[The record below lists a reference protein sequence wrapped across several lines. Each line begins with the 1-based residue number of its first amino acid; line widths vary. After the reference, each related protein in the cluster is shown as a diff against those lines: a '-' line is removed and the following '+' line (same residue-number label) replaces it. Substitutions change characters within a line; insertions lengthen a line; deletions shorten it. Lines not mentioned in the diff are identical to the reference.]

1 MVGLVLVSHSRRLAE
16 ATVDL
21 IKRTIGPDISIA
33 AAGGIGDDRLEL
45 GTDALDIQEA
55 ILKVRSPEG
64 VLVLMDMGSAILSA
78 ETAKELVS
86 FEMTDALVLCSAPLV
101 EGSIAA
107 AVQIQIGSALTD
119 VTAAAQQGL
128 APKQEQLA
136 DTEPSSQSGISDER
150 ACPPDALRR
159 GEFISAEGKEI
170 VPSEGKVLEVT
181 IQNEHGIHLR
191 PAANLIK
198 ALGRFK
204 ATVQMENLSA
214 KRGPIAAK
222 SLVDLGRLQIRQGDQ
237 VRFNVTGSDQ
247 EAALAAINALVETNF
262 GDNATPSAKTAP
274 PAGVPATGQP
284 FPVSAGI
291 AIGHPIFLEQL
302 EPPIPSYAVP
312 DESAATVEFEKLQ
325 GGLNR
330 AEKAFTGRFERLQKQ
345 LDPETLG
352 ILEAQRLILSDQTI
366 IAEVQKRIHDQ
377 HENAAQAWHTVLTG
391 LATEQEAVSD
401 EYLRARAAD
410 FREIRSLVLNELRGD
425 KEKLVLPDN
434 GAKAILVC
442 DELTPSLADTIG
454 STVIQGVIQL
464 HGGATSHGAIL
475 ARALRL
481 PSIGGAAGKGDQ
493 IRRAAVVGFD
503 GEKGTLW
510 INPSPELRTSIEATQ
525 AASRSAFETALA
537 QSREPAKTKDSLL
550 INIAANAGSRDD
562 VTSAAR
568 YGADSIGLFRSEF
581 LFQKFDQLPS
591 EEEQLAAYQDALAPF
606 GSRLVTVR
614 LLDVG
619 GDKPLPFLTVPH
631 EANPFLGVRGLRLLF
646 QNPDF
651 CRTHLRAVLRLAA
664 DHQIRI
670 LVPMVTDHSELVQLR
685 KLFEELHQEMVSEKL
700 PHQWPAPIGAMIET
714 PSAAILADRIAAECD
729 FLSFGTNDLTQY
741 VLCAERGN
749 PALNLYADALHPAVL
764 RICQPAIEAAKK
776 RKISVSVCGEIGSD
790 LAAVPILLGLGLR
803 DLSVTAAAVPN
814 IKALVR
820 ELDVS
825 QIAPRLAEKFNTFGS
840 AAEVREFGQTV
851 LPSREAAT
859 QQ

>member
-33 AAGGIGDDRLEL
+33 AAGGVGDDRSEL

-55 ILKVRSPEG
+55 ILKVRSPDG

-86 FEMTDALVLCSAPLV
+86 FEMTDPLVLCSAPLV

-107 AVQIQIGSALTD
+107 AVQIQIGSALTE
-119 VTAAAQQGL
+119 VTSAAQQGL

-136 DTEPSSQSGISDER
+136 DTAPPDER
-150 ACPPDALRR
+150 ELIPT
-159 GEFISAEGKEI
+159 EEKELI
-170 VPSEGKVLEVT
+170 PAEGKVLEIN
-181 IQNEHGIHLR
+181 IQNEHGLHLR

-198 ALGRFK
+198 TLAPYK
-204 ATVQMENLSA
+204 ATVQIENLSA
-214 KRGPIAAK
+214 KRGPIAAR
-222 SLVDLGRLQIRQGDQ
+222 SLVDLARLQIRHGDQ
-237 VRFNVTGSDQ
+237 VRFNIAGPDQ
-247 EAALAAINALVETNF
+247 DAALSAINGLVQTNF
-262 GDNATPSAKTAP
+262 GDNAAPAAKTAP
-274 PAGVPATGQP
+274 PAATGQP
-284 FPVSAGI
+284 FSVSAGI

-302 EPPIPSYAVP
+302 EPPIPSYTVP
-312 DESAATVEFEKLQ
+312 DEPAAAVEFEKLQ
-325 GGLNR
+325 GALNR
-330 AEKAFTGRFERLQKQ
+330 AEKAFTSRFERLQAR
-345 LDPETLG
+345 LDPETLA
-352 ILEAQRLILSDQTI
+352 ILEAQRLILTDQTI
-366 IAEVQKRIHDQ
+366 IVEVQNRIHDQ
-377 HENAAQAWHTVLTG
+377 HENAAQAWRTVLTG
-391 LATEQEAVSD
+391 LAAEQEAVSD

-410 FREIRSLVLNELRGD
+410 FREIRSLVLNELRED

-434 GAKAILVC
+434 GANAILVC

-454 STVIQGVIQL
+454 STFIQGVLQL
-464 HGGATSHGAIL
+464 HGGPTSHGAIL

-481 PSIGGAAGKGDQ
+481 PSIGGAASAGDQ
-493 IRRAAVVGFD
+493 IRQAAFVAFD

-510 INPSPELRTSIEATQ
+510 IDPSPELRATIEAAQ
-525 AASRSAFETALA
+525 AASRSAFEAALA
-537 QSREPAKTKDSLL
+537 QSREPAKTKDGLL
-550 INIAANAGSRDD
+550 INIAANAGSKED
-562 VTSAAR
+562 VASALR

-591 EEEQLAAYQDALAPF
+591 EEEQLSAYQDALAPF
-606 GSRLVTVR
+606 GSRLITLR
-614 LLDVG
+614 LLDIG

-646 QNPDF
+646 QNPEF
-651 CRTHLRAVLRLAA
+651 CRSHLRAVLRLAA

-685 KLFEELHQEMVSEKL
+685 KLFEELHQELISEKL
-700 PHQWPAPIGAMIET
+700 PHTWPAPIGAMIET
-714 PSAAILADRIAAECD
+714 PSAAILAGQIAAECD

-764 RICQPAIEAAKK
+764 RICQPAIEAAQN

-790 LAAVPILLGLGLR
+790 PEAVPILLGLGLR
-803 DLSVTAAAVPN
+803 DLSVTSAAVPN

-825 QIAPRLAEKFNTFGS
+825 RIATRLAEKFDTFGT
-840 AAEVREFGQTV
+840 AADVREFGKKE
-851 LPSREAAT
+851 LGARI
-859 QQ
+859 

>member
-21 IKRTIGPDISIA
+21 IKRTIGPDIPIA
-33 AAGGIGDDRLEL
+33 PTGGVGDDRSEL

-86 FEMTDALVLCSAPLV
+86 FEMTDPLVLCSAPLV

-107 AVQIQIGSALTD
+107 AVQIQIGSALTE

-136 DTEPSSQSGISDER
+136 DTAPPSQPARSDEQELVV
-150 ACPPDALRR
+150 PT
-159 GEFISAEGKEI
+159 EGKE
-170 VPSEGKVLEVT
+170 LEVT
-181 IQNEHGIHLR
+181 IRNEHGLHLR

-198 ALGRFK
+198 TLAPFK
-204 ATVQMENLSA
+204 ATVQIENLSA
-214 KRGPIAAK
+214 KRGPIGAK
-222 SLVDLGRLQIRQGDQ
+222 SLIDLARLQVRQGDQ
-237 VRFNVTGSDQ
+237 VRFSIAGPDQ
-247 EAALAAINALVETNF
+247 EAAISAINGLVKTNF
-262 GDNATPSAKTAP
+262 GDNAAPVTKTPP
-274 PAGVPATGQP
+274 PAALPTTGQP

-291 AIGHPIFLEQL
+291 AIGHPIFLERL

-312 DESAATVEFEKLQ
+312 DEPAATVEFENLK
-325 GGLNR
+325 GALNR
-330 AEKAFTGRFERLQKQ
+330 AEKAFTSRFERLRAT
-345 LDPETLG
+345 LDPETSA
-352 ILEAQRLILSDQTI
+352 ILEAQRLILTDQTI
-366 IAEVQKRIHDQ
+366 IAEVQKRIRDQ

-391 LATEQEAVSD
+391 LTAEQEAVSD

-410 FREIRSLVLNELRGD
+410 FREIRSLVLNELRQHT
-425 KEKLVLPDN
+425 EKMALPDN
-434 GAKAILVC
+434 GANAVLVC
-442 DELTPSLADTIG
+442 DELTPSLADTVG
-454 STVIQGVIQL
+454 STAIQGVLQL
-464 HGGATSHGAIL
+464 HGGPTSHGAIL

-481 PSIGGAAGKGDQ
+481 PSIGGAAGASDQ
-493 IRRAAVVGFD
+493 IRRAAYIAFD

-510 INPSPELRTSIEATQ
+510 IDPSPELRATIESAQ
-525 AASRSAFETALA
+525 AASRSAFEVALLK
-537 QSREPAKTKDSLL
+537 SREPAKTKDGLL
-550 INIAANAGSRDD
+550 INIAANAGSRED
-562 VTSAAR
+562 VAAALR

-591 EEEQLAAYQDALAPF
+591 EEEQLSAYQDALSPF
-606 GSRLVTVR
+606 GSRVVTLR
-614 LLDVG
+614 LLDIG
-619 GDKPLPFLTVPH
+619 GDKPLPFLAVPD
-631 EANPFLGVRGLRLLF
+631 EANPFLGVRGIRLLS
-646 QNPDF
+646 QNQEF
-651 CRTHLRAVLRLAA
+651 FRSHLRAVLRLAA
-664 DHQIRI
+664 DHQIKI

-685 KLFEELHQEMVSEKL
+685 KLCQELHQELASEKL
-700 PHQWPAPIGAMIET
+700 PHTWPAPIGAMIET
-714 PSAAILADRIAAECD
+714 PAAAILAGQVAAACN

-764 RICQPAIEAAKK
+764 RVCQPAIEAAQD
-776 RKISVSVCGEIGSD
+776 RNISVSVCGEIGSD
-790 LAAVPILLGLGLR
+790 PEAVPILLGLGLR

-825 QIAPRLAEKFNTFGS
+825 RIATRLAGKLNTFGT
-840 AAEVREFGQTV
+840 AAEVREFGKKE
-851 LPSREAAT
+851 LESRS
-859 QQ
+859 

>member
-33 AAGGIGDDRLEL
+33 AAGGVGDDRSEL

-86 FEMTDALVLCSAPLV
+86 FEMTDPLVLCSAPLV

-107 AVQIQIGSALTD
+107 AVQIQIGSALTE

-128 APKQEQLA
+128 TPKQEQLA
-136 DTEPSSQSGISDER
+136 DTALLPQPATSNER
-150 ACPPDALRR
+150 ELIPT
-159 GEFISAEGKEI
+159 EI
-170 VPSEGKVLEVT
+170 RTEGKVLEVT
-181 IQNEHGIHLR
+181 IQNEHGLHLR

-198 ALGRFK
+198 TLAPFK
-204 ATVQMENLSA
+204 ATVQIENLSA

-222 SLVDLGRLQIRQGDQ
+222 SLVDLARLQIRQGDQ
-237 VRFNVTGSDQ
+237 VRLNIAGPDQ
-247 EAALAAINALVETNF
+247 EAALSAIHGLVQTNF
-262 GDNATPSAKTAP
+262 GDNAAPAAKTP
-274 PAGVPATGQP
+274 WPAAVPATGQP

-291 AIGHPIFLEQL
+291 AIGHPIFIEQL
-302 EPPIPSYAVP
+302 EPPIPSYTVP
-312 DESAATVEFEKLQ
+312 DEPTAAVEFEKLQ
-325 GGLNR
+325 GALKS
-330 AEKAFTGRFERLQKQ
+330 AEKAFTSRFERLQAQ
-345 LDPETLG
+345 LDPETLA
-352 ILEAQRLILSDQTI
+352 ILEAQQLILTDQTI
-366 IAEVQKRIHDQ
+366 IAEVRKRIHDQ
-377 HENAAQAWHTVLTG
+377 HENAAQAWHSVLTG
-391 LATEQEAVSD
+391 LAAEQEAVSD

-410 FREIRSLVLNELRGD
+410 FREIRSLVLTELRED
-425 KEKLVLPDN
+425 TEKIVLPDN
-434 GAKAILVC
+434 GSNAILVC

-454 STVIQGVIQL
+454 STAIQGVLQL

-481 PSIGGAAGKGDQ
+481 PSIGGAASSGDQ
-493 IRRAAVVGFD
+493 IRHAASVAFD

-510 INPSPELRTSIEATQ
+510 IDPSSELRATIKAAQ
-525 AASRSAFETALA
+525 AASRSAFEVALS
-537 QSREPAKTKDSLL
+537 QSRQPAKTKDGLL
-550 INIAANAGSRDD
+550 INIAANAGTREDAA
-562 VTSAAR
+562 SALR

-591 EEEQLAAYQDALAPF
+591 EAKQLSAYQDALAPF
-606 GSRLVTVR
+606 GSRLVTLR
-614 LLDVG
+614 LLDIG

-631 EANPFLGVRGLRLLF
+631 EANPFLGVRGIRLLF
-646 QNPDF
+646 QNPQF
-651 CRTHLRAVLRLAA
+651 CRSHLRAVLRLAA

-685 KLFEELHQEMVSEKL
+685 KLFEELHQDLVSEKL
-700 PHQWPAPIGAMIET
+700 PHKWPAPIGAMIET
-714 PSAAILADRIAAECD
+714 PSAAVLAAQIATECD

-749 PALNLYADALHPAVL
+749 PALNRYADALHPAVL
-764 RICQPAIEAAKK
+764 RICRPAIEAAQN
-776 RKISVSVCGEIGSD
+776 RRISVSVCGEIGSD
-790 LAAVPILLGLGLR
+790 PKAVPILLGLGLR

-825 QIAPRLAEKFNTFGS
+825 RISTRLAEQFNTFGT
-840 AAEVREFGQTV
+840 AADVRDFANELVSKDPVGIK
-851 LPSREAAT
+851 
-859 QQ
+859 

>member
-33 AAGGIGDDRLEL
+33 AAGGVGDDRSEL

-55 ILKVRSPEG
+55 ILKVRSPDG

-86 FEMTDALVLCSAPLV
+86 FEMTDPLVLCSAPLV

-107 AVQIQIGSALTD
+107 AVQIQIGSALTE
-119 VTAAAQQGL
+119 VTSAAQQGL

-136 DTEPSSQSGISDER
+136 DTAPPDER
-150 ACPPDALRR
+150 ELIPT
-159 GEFISAEGKEI
+159 EEKELI
-170 VPSEGKVLEVT
+170 PAEGKVLEIN
-181 IQNEHGIHLR
+181 IQNEHGLHLR

-198 ALGRFK
+198 TLAPYK
-204 ATVQMENLSA
+204 ATVQIENLSA

-222 SLVDLGRLQIRQGDQ
+222 SLVDLARLQIRHGDQ
-237 VRFNVTGSDQ
+237 VRFNIAGPDQ
-247 EAALAAINALVETNF
+247 DAALSAINGLVQTNF
-262 GDNATPSAKTAP
+262 GDNAAPAAKTAP
-274 PAGVPATGQP
+274 RAAAGQP

-302 EPPIPSYAVP
+302 EPPIPSYTVP
-312 DESAATVEFEKLQ
+312 DEPAAAVEFEKLQ
-325 GGLNR
+325 GALNR
-330 AEKAFTGRFERLQKQ
+330 AEKAFTSRFERLQAR
-345 LDPETLG
+345 LDPETLA
-352 ILEAQRLILSDQTI
+352 ILEAQRLILTDQTI
-366 IAEVQKRIHDQ
+366 IVEVQNRIHDQ

-391 LATEQEAVSD
+391 LAAEQEAVSD

-410 FREIRSLVLNELRGD
+410 FREIRSLVLNELRED

-434 GAKAILVC
+434 GANAILVC

-454 STVIQGVIQL
+454 STFIQGVLQL
-464 HGGATSHGAIL
+464 HGGPTSHGAIL

-481 PSIGGAAGKGDQ
+481 PSIGGAASAGDQ
-493 IRRAAVVGFD
+493 IRQAAFVAFD

-510 INPSPELRTSIEATQ
+510 IDPSPELRATIEATQ
-525 AASRSAFETALA
+525 AASRSAFESALA
-537 QSREPAKTKDSLL
+537 QSREPAKTKDGLL
-550 INIAANAGSRDD
+550 INIAANAGSKED
-562 VTSAAR
+562 VASALR

-591 EEEQLAAYQDALAPF
+591 EEEQLSAYQDALAPF
-606 GSRLVTVR
+606 GSRLITLR
-614 LLDVG
+614 LLDIG

-646 QNPDF
+646 QNPEF
-651 CRTHLRAVLRLAA
+651 CRSHLRAVLRLAA

-685 KLFEELHQEMVSEKL
+685 KLFEELHQELISENL
-700 PHQWPAPIGAMIET
+700 PHTWPAPIGAMIET
-714 PSAAILADRIAAECD
+714 PSAAILAGQIAAECD

-764 RICQPAIEAAKK
+764 RICQPAIEAAQN

-790 LAAVPILLGLGLR
+790 PEAVPILLGLGLR
-803 DLSVTAAAVPN
+803 DLSVTSAAVPN

-825 QIAPRLAEKFNTFGS
+825 RIATRLAEKFDTFGT
-840 AAEVREFGQTV
+840 AADVREFGKKE
-851 LPSREAAT
+851 LGARS
-859 QQ
+859 